1 PFEEGGTITVSPD
14 DTLMTA
20 YSRMKL
26 NDISQLPVVEDDQI
40 VGIVHESDVLL
51 AVYDQHDRFAN
62 PVSTAMTTR
71 LETIPV
77 SASVRDLLPIFDH
90 GHVAIVKDGDRFL
103 GLITRIDLLNYL
115 RRSAA

>member
-1 PFEEGGTITVSPD
+1 MTPD

-26 NDISQLPVVEDDQI
+26 NDISQLPVVEGDQI

-51 AVYDQHDRFAN
+51 AVYDHQDHFGNA
-62 PVSTAMTTR
+62 VSTAMTSR
-71 LETIPV
+71 LETVPV